1 MTFEIHLPS
10 LFKCSLNCSL
20 QLVYVFAS
28 PLTGI
33 QLSPDAKKLDKT
45 RNLTVRHLSSKSCL
59 MESEVLLKKKNPL
72 MLVKIP
78 RKSIL

>member
-59 MESEVLLKKKNPL
+59 MESEVLLKKK
-72 MLVKIP
+72 IH
-78 RKSIL
+78 